1 MQNAKR
7 LCSSFGLWGSY
18 FPVIV
23 RAAVGPIWYGI
34 QCYLGS
40 LGIKCMIEAIWPSFA
55 SWHTGSIPAT
65 AGIDAPSI
73 LSFTI
78 FWLIILPLLSISI
91 PSLRWLFLVKIILV
105 PFLWVALFTWA
116 LTAADGFGP
125 LLSIPTKIENG
136 MSVGYAFCYAITAAS
151 SSANTFA
158 VNMPDI
164 TRYAHNPRTATIA
177 QAIFLPVCLTLIS
190 LLGVT
195 LAATSQVLYGQVYW
209 NPVRFIPMPLFR
221 TPGTM

>member
-1 MQNAKR
+1 
-7 LCSSFGLWGSY
+7 
-18 FPVIV
+18 
-23 RAAVGPIWYGI
+23 
-34 QCYLGS
+34 
-40 LGIKCMIEAIWPSFA
+40 MIEAIWPSFA

-78 FWLIILPLLSISI
+78 FWLIILPLLSIPI

-125 LLSIPTKIENG
+125 LLTIPTKIENG

-158 VNMPDI
+158 INMPDI
-164 TRYAHNPRTATIA
+164 TRYAHNPRASVIA

-209 NPVRFIPMPLFR
+209 NPVSFVLCLVLYSKHCMSAYLHRRDHVIGGPNSIIKDLA
-221 TPGTM
+221 